1 MQPSISVSIK
11 VVEETAKEVAHINI
25 FPLEVKGEYVDYK
38 YMVQEPGG
46 GIQEG
51 EIEGFHE
58 DRGVLTLLGL
68 VISASG
74 HYGQLVQ
81 VPASEVAKML
91 GHEKLEEIH
100 KKLEE
105 QGD

>member
-1 MQPSISVSIK
+1 MRPSVSISIK
-11 VVEETAKEVAHINI
+11 VVEETAREVAHINI
-25 FPLEVKGEYVDYK
+25 FPLESNGEYGNYK

-58 DRGVLTLLGL
+58 DRGVITLLGL

-74 HYGQLVQ
+74 HYGQLVH
-81 VPASEVAKML
+81 VKSSDIAEML
-91 GHEKLEEIH
+91 GHEKMEEIADNL
-100 KKLEE
+100 KE